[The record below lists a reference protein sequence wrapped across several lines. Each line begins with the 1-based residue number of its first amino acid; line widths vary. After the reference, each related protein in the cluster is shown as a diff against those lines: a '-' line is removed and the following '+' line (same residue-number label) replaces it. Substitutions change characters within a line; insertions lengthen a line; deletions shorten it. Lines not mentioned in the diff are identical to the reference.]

1 VSARDTRAVHTCI
14 IAEVKMCQRVA
25 YNQKQNVQ
33 IWHSTLFKFWMQ
45 FRRNSRER
53 EDAVA
58 ADLIAAERER
68 VQCWAFAQINCK
80 SCTVLVADISVREIK
95 DSRALPARIYSQDD
109 TLEKGCPRCRRST
122 HVYVA
127 MKEFEKPRH

>member
-1 VSARDTRAVHTCI
+1 
-14 IAEVKMCQRVA
+14 MCQRVTHTQCTPVLL
-25 YNQKQNVQ
+25 QKSRCVSLQPYVCVQ

-45 FRRNSRER
+45 LRRNSRER

-58 ADLIAAERER
+58 ANLIAAERER
-68 VQCWAFAQINCK
+68 VQCWAFAQINCE
-80 SCTVLVADISVREIK
+80 SCTVLVADISIREIK

-122 HVYVA
+122 HVYAA
-127 MKEFEKPRH
+127 MKEFEKPCH